1 LIIEVPSCFFINGRL
16 LHYEVMY
23 HLCVSRLFEGIEGM
37 SIFEG
42 QSHYGEFEVE
52 GLSFF
57 EGVWG

>member
-1 LIIEVPSCFFINGRL
+1 MPSCSFINGRL
-16 LHYEVMY
+16 L

-42 QSHYGEFEVE
+42 QSHYMEFEVE